1 MPSQFHCDLHIHI
14 GSAGDGQPVKV
25 TASKDLTFANIAA
38 ECADRKGIAV
48 AGIVDC
54 ASPRV
59 IADIDALIAAG
70 ELEELPEGGLRYHD
84 SVTLIP
90 GAEFETAEPD
100 RGQSHHISYFASV
113 EQLKDFST
121 LLSQYVTNID
131 LSSQT
136 CRMPARDLRR
146 ICESV
151 GGIFVPA
158 HSFTPHKSVYGS
170 CTRRLARIFPG
181 DALRSIVAIELGLSA
196 DTDLADRIGELEPM
210 TFLTNSDA
218 HSLPK
223 IGREYNTLEMQGA
236 SFAEVAMALR
246 REKGRRVVANYGL
259 DPRLG
264 KYHRTVCEDCEW
276 QALSEPPALVCQS
289 CGSVRVTVGVLDRIV
304 QIQDW
309 SEPRHPP
316 HRPPYHYQV
325 PLEFVPRVGPV
336 TLNRLIN
343 QFGSEMAV
351 LHEASPEAL
360 RQTVGGRIA
369 ELILLARSG
378 DLPLLPGGGG
388 QYGRAVLSAADL
400 QLTLL

>member
-1 MPSQFHCDLHIHI
+1 
-14 GSAGDGQPVKV
+14 VKV
-25 TASKDLTFANIAA
+25 TASRELTFENIAV

-59 IADIDALIAAG
+59 ITDIDALIASG
-70 ELEELPEGGLRYHD
+70 ELAELPEGGLRYRD
-84 SVTLIP
+84 KVTLIL
-90 GAEFETAEPD
+90 GAEFETAELN
-100 RGQSHHISYFASV
+100 RGQSHHVSYFATV
-113 EQLKDFST
+113 AQLKDFSA
-121 LLSQYVTNID
+121 LLSEYVTNID
-131 LSSQT
+131 LSSQM
-136 CRMPARDLRR
+136 CRMPARELLRL
-146 ICESV
+146 CESV

-158 HSFTPHKSVYGS
+158 HSFTPHRSVYGT
-170 CTRRLARIFPG
+170 CARRLTTVFPDG
-181 DALRSIVAIELGLSA
+181 ALESIAAIELGLSA
-196 DTDLADRIGELEPM
+196 DADLADRIDELAPM

-223 IGREYNTLEMQGA
+223 IGREYNTLEIEGA

-246 REKGRRVVANYGL
+246 REKGRRIVANYGL

-276 QALSEPPALVCQS
+276 KALTEPPVLVCQA
-289 CGSVRVTVGVLDRIV
+289 CESVRVTVGVLDRIV
-304 QIQDW
+304 QIQDRVAP
-309 SEPRHPP
+309 EHPP
-316 HRPPYHYQV
+316 HRPPYQYQV
-325 PLEFVPRVGPV
+325 PLEFVPKVGPV

-360 RQTVGGRIA
+360 KQTVGSRIA

-378 DLPLLPGGGG
+378 ELPLVSGGGG
-388 QYGRAVLSAADL
+388 EYGKAVTSSEEL
-400 QLTLL
+400 QLKLL

>member
-1 MPSQFHCDLHIHI
+1 MGSRFHCDLHIHI
-14 GSAGDGQPVKV
+14 GASSDGQPVKV

-59 IADIDALIAAG
+59 IADVEELIANG
-70 ELEELPEGGLRYHD
+70 ELEELPDGGLAYRD

-90 GAEFETAEPD
+90 GAEFETTEPD
-100 RGQSHHISYFASV
+100 RGQSHHVSYFATV
-113 EQLKDFST
+113 QQLKDFST
-121 LLSQYVTNID
+121 LLAQYVTNID
-131 LSSQT
+131 LSSQA
-136 CRMPARDLRR
+136 CRMPAADLLR
-146 ICESV
+146 ICRSV

-158 HSFTPHKSVYGS
+158 HSFTPHKSAYGS
-170 CTRRLARIFPG
+170 CTRRLVSMFG
-181 DALRSIVAIELGLSA
+181 DDGLGSIAAIELGLSA
-196 DTDLADRIGELEPM
+196 DSMLADRIGELASM

-223 IGREYNTLEMQGA
+223 IGREYNTIEMERA
-236 SFAEVAMALR
+236 SFAEVAMALW
-246 REKGRRVVANYGL
+246 REKGRRIVANYGL

-264 KYHRTVCEDCEW
+264 KYHRTVCENCEW
-276 QALSEPPALVCQS
+276 KALTEPPVLVCQA

-304 QIQDW
+304 QVQDW
-309 SEPRHPP
+309 AEPQHPP

-325 PLEFVPRVGPV
+325 PLEFVPKVGPV

-351 LHEASPEAL
+351 LHEASPDAL
-360 RQTVGGRIA
+360 RQTVGSRIA
-369 ELILLARSG
+369 ELILQARTG
-378 DLPLLPGGGG
+378 ELPLLPGGGG
-388 QYGRAVLSAADL
+388 QYGKAVVSAEEL
-400 QLTLL
+400 QLRLL